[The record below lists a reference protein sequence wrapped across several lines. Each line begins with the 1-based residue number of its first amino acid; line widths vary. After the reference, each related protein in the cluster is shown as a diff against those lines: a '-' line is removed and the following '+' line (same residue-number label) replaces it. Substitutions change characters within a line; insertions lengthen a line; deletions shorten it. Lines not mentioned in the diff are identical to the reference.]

1 MQNIL
6 KKFTKQ
12 LITYIYRIQALDSIM
27 WGYICIR
34 FIDFMLKGKSLLDC
48 TIFFVLMNMRNGK
61 IIINKKREKVICGT
75 YRKLRKTEISCL
87 LDKTFLL
94 FELSERMKMK
104 KYFKKNNQLKY

>member
-1 MQNIL
+1 M

-27 WGYICIR
+27 CGFICIG
-34 FIDFMLKGKSLLDC
+34 FIDFMLKGKGLLDC

-61 IIINKKREKVICGT
+61 IIINKKREKIICGT
-75 YRKLRKTEISCL
+75 YRKLRKTKISCL
-87 LDKTFLL
+87 LDKTFLI